1 MTGAPG
7 SRVVAIDGPAGSGK
21 STVAR
26 AVADALGVD
35 VLDTGAMY
43 RAVTIKVLDAG
54 IDPTDAEAVTQVAEG
69 ADIVLTDV
77 VELDGRDVT
86 DEIRSP
92 AVNAAVST
100 VSAHPG
106 VRRVL
111 IAQQRKWA
119 EMHGG
124 GVAEGRDMGAVVFP
138 DAPLKVFLTASPDE
152 RARRRSGDETAASIA
167 QRDGRDVPSTLEP
180 TADAFVLDTTGM
192 SVAEVVAAIV
202 GRLPEARRADL
213 LGESQSESES
223 A

>member
-1 MTGAPG
+1 MTASPEL
-7 SRVVAIDGPAGSGK
+7 RVVAIDGPAGSGK

-43 RAVTIKVLDAG
+43 RAVTVAVLDAHV
-54 IDPTDAEAVTQVAEG
+54 DPADAAAVTAIARKAQ
-69 ADIVLTDV
+69 IVL
-77 VELDGRDVT
+77 VEGVLLDGRDVT
-86 DEIRSP
+86 TAIRAP
-92 AVNAAVST
+92 EVNAAVSI

-106 VRRVL
+106 VRQVL

-138 DAPLKVFLTASPDE
+138 DARVKVFLTASEGE
-152 RARRRSGDETAASIA
+152 RANRRSGDETAVSIA
-167 QRDGRDVPSTLEP
+167 SRDGRDVPSTLEP
-180 TADAFVLDTTGM
+180 TVDAFILDTTEL
-192 SVAEVVAAIV
+192 SVDDVVAAIV
-202 GRLPEARRADL
+202 ARVA
-213 LGESQSESES
+213 GASETES